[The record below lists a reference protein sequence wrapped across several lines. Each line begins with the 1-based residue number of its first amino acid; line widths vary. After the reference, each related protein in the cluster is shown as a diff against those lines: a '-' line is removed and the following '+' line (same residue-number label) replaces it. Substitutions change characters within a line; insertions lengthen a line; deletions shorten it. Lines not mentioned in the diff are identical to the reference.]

1 MNFYSSSP
9 IQLFNVDSTIYFQNA
24 IHLPIYDN
32 YKLSER
38 IFFEKNLSFI
48 YKEVCFDKKLIA
60 TLENKNTAY
69 LRSKDFCPIVPVGKN
84 YFQTWVGFGVPKR
97 FPYKRSIDTS

>member
-1 MNFYSSSP
+1 M
-9 IQLFNVDSTIYFQNA
+9 YFQNA
-24 IHLPIYDN
+24 IHLPMYES

-60 TLENKNTAY
+60 TLENENEAY
-69 LRSKDFCPIVPVGKN
+69 SRSKDFCPIVPVGKN
-84 YFQTWVGFGVPKR
+84 YFQTWIGFGVSKR